1 MQVFFLIYSLDK
13 YIITDISIDT
23 GGDTMDEFIKK
34 IEDFLNK
41 TKMSATTLGLKA
53 TKNPNFIF
61 RIRSG
66 AQCLDSTKE
75 KVLNFINSYKEK

>member
-1 MQVFFLIYSLDK
+1 
-13 YIITDISIDT
+13 
-23 GGDTMDEFIKK
+23 MDEFIKK
-34 IEDFLNK
+34 IEDFLSK
-41 TKMSATTLGLKA
+41 TKMSATTFSLKA

>member
-1 MQVFFLIYSLDK
+1 MN
-13 YIITDISIDT
+13 
-23 GGDTMDEFIKK
+23 EFIKK
-34 IEDFLNK
+34 IEDFLRK

-53 TKNPNFIF
+53 TKNPNFVF

-75 KVLNFINSYKEK
+75 KVLNFINTYKEKQSWK